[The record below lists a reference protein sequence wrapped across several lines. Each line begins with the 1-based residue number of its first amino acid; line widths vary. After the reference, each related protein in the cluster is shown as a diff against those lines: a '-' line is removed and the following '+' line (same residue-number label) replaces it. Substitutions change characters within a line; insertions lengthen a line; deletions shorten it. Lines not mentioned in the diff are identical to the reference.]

1 MGKRICRSMLDQSQ
15 NEAPLRA
22 PSDVMR
28 LSRMGSM
35 FPSRLSFLRTL
46 LRKIIS
52 EGSTVERRH
61 WDINSQGFGTAVYT
75 IKLGGHPYSLFAI
88 ATPLDPEMRTD
99 RVIAEAWDTAFV
111 LYDGVPDELEIQR
124 LATNAPLQE
133 AGRFTDK
140 DLCLS
145 RANKS
150 VRLFDKI
157 VESLRNG
164 TELPIG
170 MIHNIGYL
178 MRTTA
183 VYGNGKFGI
192 ADRQDVDQR
201 SGLQGPFMAEM
212 LTVWLIRNF
221 THDLV
226 EHVGGKVLPRDV
238 KRQLGV
244 GNSTGLGMAPFLV
257 SHPMLLHSWMISR
270 ETALARV
277 RVAAVSEERAGRLL
291 DLSRRAAQHLLE
303 WNIPDTDH
311 QARIVALRKAWAD
324 LTRGLT
330 KKILMRDGALEDIL
344 AKSQTSTEDL
354 QELVVS
360 WMIEPFGDLVDG
372 LTECMANP
380 FEPELDPQMS
390 CEDVISILDDMF
402 GYATS
407 VNFEDPHA
415 TDQFWYVSEAKLEP
429 RLGKRHSEEGAERES
444 PLDITRRIHDLAL
457 DLLGHTG
464 PIWKFLIRFPEHR
477 LAVQRVQAAAQN
489 PYSEIHDNLIDV
501 NMAPIDMLR
510 CKLSFFGASKFDP
523 KSQLWTRITLAQ
535 GAPLADDLAKGTAT
549 DDWWLPVGAI

>member
-1 MGKRICRSMLDQSQ
+1 MLDQSQ
-15 NEAPLRA
+15 NEASMRA

-61 WDINSQGFGTAVYT
+61 WDINSQGFGIAVYT
-75 IKLGGHPYSLFAI
+75 IKLGGHTYSLFAI

-150 VRLFDKI
+150 VRLFEKI

-170 MIHNIGYL
+170 MIHKIGYL

-192 ADRQDVDQR
+192 ADRQDIDQR

-226 EHVGGKVLPRDV
+226 EHVGGKVLPRDL

-257 SHPMLLHSWMISR
+257 SHPICLLYTSD
-270 ETALARV
+270 
-277 RVAAVSEERAGRLL
+277 AADE
-291 DLSRRAAQHLLE
+291 
-303 WNIPDTDH
+303 
-311 QARIVALRKAWAD
+311 
-324 LTRGLT
+324 
-330 KKILMRDGALEDIL
+330 
-344 AKSQTSTEDL
+344 
-354 QELVVS
+354 
-360 WMIEPFGDLVDG
+360 
-372 LTECMANP
+372 
-380 FEPELDPQMS
+380 
-390 CEDVISILDDMF
+390 
-402 GYATS
+402 
-407 VNFEDPHA
+407 
-415 TDQFWYVSEAKLEP
+415 
-429 RLGKRHSEEGAERES
+429 
-444 PLDITRRIHDLAL
+444 
-457 DLLGHTG
+457 
-464 PIWKFLIRFPEHR
+464 
-477 LAVQRVQAAAQN
+477 
-489 PYSEIHDNLIDV
+489 
-501 NMAPIDMLR
+501 
-510 CKLSFFGASKFDP
+510 
-523 KSQLWTRITLAQ
+523 
-535 GAPLADDLAKGTAT
+535 
-549 DDWWLPVGAI
+549 

>member
-1 MGKRICRSMLDQSQ
+1 MLDQSQ
-15 NEAPLRA
+15 NESSLRA

-61 WDINSQGFGTAVYT
+61 WDINSQGFGIAVYT

-150 VRLFDKI
+150 VRLFEKI

-170 MIHNIGYL
+170 MIHKIGYL

-192 ADRQDVDQR
+192 ADRQDIDQR

-212 LTVWLIRNF
+212 LTVWLIRTF

-226 EHVGGKVLPRDV
+226 EHVGGKVLPRDL

-291 DLSRRAAQHLLE
+291 DLSRRAGQHLLE